1 MKTKQLLSEWKQ
13 FLNEAPA
20 IPLKLIKLQVRN
32 SRSIEGKEL
41 DETLENLSSNWN
53 SIYKKYSNVI
63 SNDLNSTQE
72 TISHIL
78 SAIERFSIYY
88 STCGSE

>member
-1 MKTKQLLSEWKQ
+1 MKTKQLLCEWKQ
-13 FLNEAPA
+13 FLNEASV
-20 IPLKLIKLQVRN
+20 IPLKLIKLQIRN

-72 TISHIL
+72 PV
-78 SAIERFSIYY
+78 
-88 STCGSE
+88 